1 MEVYLWHRTLLPM
14 RGAIRHIASQFT
26 NVHEQTWTGSSMA
39 SRPAVTASLALLL
52 LGRSPCQTLHCFGC
66 KRWSIGNPFPFFPIL
81 LATKGMSK
89 AKRAQ
94 AWERL
99 HSTIDGL
106 HAKHRAFT
114 TRTTRS
120 PGQTSRD
127 LGQST
132 ACHAPTCLEVFCC
145 SFRESRLAIRPD
157 WPGKR
162 HGQLSFLRLSSHI
175 WLCFRTCGKSL
186 RASRHSGTNYTTWTG
201 EPGAWHQRPCQR
213 LSCRNSMAYTA
224 AMLVMRVAACQGA
237 FWDTGLL
244 AQSAGTR
251 LAQIKTDLLCYRSRC
266 LWTLVI
272 KTAFRQTSKVWPW
285 KTGHSA
291 RTCQPFGLQKRKEN
305 NYNSHSLS
313 LSRKDDLWQTSLR
326 SRDNQV
332 ATQELQAFSAQNQV
346 RTANFKHQLTT
357 ARFCCTRVPVAHY
370 SGETCLLCL

>member
-1 MEVYLWHRTLLPM
+1 MSTNKHGLAAAWLADPLWQHPW
-14 RGAIRHIASQFT
+14 I
-26 NVHEQTWTGSSMA
+26 
-39 SRPAVTASLALLL
+39 SLALLL
-52 LGRSPCQTLHCFGC
+52 LGRSPCQTLYCFGC

-106 HAKHRAFT
+106 HAKHRDVT

-127 LGQST
+127 LGHST

-162 HGQLSFLRLSSHI
+162 HGQLSSLRSSSHI
-175 WLCFRTCGKSL
+175 WLCFHTCGKRL

-201 EPGAWHQRPCQR
+201 EPGTWHQRPCQR
-213 LSCRNSMAYTA
+213 LSCRNSMAYGCH
-224 AMLVMRVAACQGA
+224 ACHAGGCLSGGFLRHWSSGTKRRYKACSDQNWSA
-237 FWDTGLL
+237 LL
-244 AQSAGTR
+244 PVQMPLNPCHQNR
-251 LAQIKTDLLCYRSRC
+251 LQTDLQSL
-266 LWTLVI
+266 TLED
-272 KTAFRQTSKVWPW
+272 W
-285 KTGHSA
+285 
-291 RTCQPFGLQKRKEN
+291 PFGTDLPTLWVAKRKEN

-346 RTANFKHQLTT
+346 RTANFKQQLTT
-357 ARFCCTRVPVAHY
+357 ARFCCTRVPVAHC